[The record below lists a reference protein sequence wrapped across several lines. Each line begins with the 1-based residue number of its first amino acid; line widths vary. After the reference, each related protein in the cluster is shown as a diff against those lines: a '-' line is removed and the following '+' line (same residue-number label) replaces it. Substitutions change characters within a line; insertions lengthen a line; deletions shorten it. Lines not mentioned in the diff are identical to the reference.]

1 MVSVLFHAAASY
13 YSIEN
18 LLLNYLIYA
27 SIVGVFAVVMAV
39 VAHKTEGLGPV
50 IGGFFSV
57 KSAKVQDAM
66 TLVED
71 SVDALVADQAGAKA
85 SGLSASKTASNDAY
99 TTSVSADI
107 VTANTTRVDASAGAK
122 AAKVAAQTK
131 GAQAAPQSID
141 AEDIVFLKG
150 LLKKHKA
157 NNVDAWAYLA
167 TSFVLWCGGMYC
179 MHFHTA
185 WWSVLFVGGMNVR
198 LFIIFHDACHNS
210 FFPSSKRNHV
220 LASCLQAI
228 VGQNMSDWTKSHNHH
243 HRHLGRVDISDFSL
257 TVWFTEAE
265 YHSMTPVLK
274 FAYRL
279 IRDPLVL
286 PNLLS
291 WFIFWL
297 FPILKDPVKTLSI
310 RGCFYAPI
318 VYIFG
323 WHTAMLYV
331 LTVWIGGVVGIQ
343 LFHLQHQC
351 NDVAYRVTAAMH
363 SKWDAGMIGSTHLLV
378 PWPLTMMT
386 AGIEFH
392 HIHHA
397 STQVP
402 SYHLAACHYEGE
414 AHRREGKGDAG
425 FWDRAGVNRVGM
437 KRAFLSLFHTL
448 FEGDVKH
455 SHDKNSP
462 PPRFR
467 AFDFYRWLGLEDI
480 QDNKKKLT

>member
-85 SGLSASKTASNDAY
+85 NGLSASKTASNDAY

-107 VTANTTRVDASAGAK
+107 VAANTTRVDASAGAK

-185 WWSVLFVGGMNVR
+185 WWSVLFVGGVNVR

-220 LASCLQAI
+220 LASFLQAI

-286 PNLLS
+286 P
-291 WFIFWL
+291 
-297 FPILKDPVKTLSI
+297 
-310 RGCFYAPI
+310 
-318 VYIFG
+318 
-323 WHTAMLYV
+323 
-331 LTVWIGGVVGIQ
+331 
-343 LFHLQHQC
+343 
-351 NDVAYRVTAAMH
+351 
-363 SKWDAGMIGSTHLLV
+363 
-378 PWPLTMMT
+378 
-386 AGIEFH
+386 
-392 HIHHA
+392 
-397 STQVP
+397 
-402 SYHLAACHYEGE
+402 
-414 AHRREGKGDAG
+414 
-425 FWDRAGVNRVGM
+425 
-437 KRAFLSLFHTL
+437 
-448 FEGDVKH
+448 
-455 SHDKNSP
+455 
-462 PPRFR
+462 
-467 AFDFYRWLGLEDI
+467 
-480 QDNKKKLT
+480 